1 MNKEDVVSF
10 VKENPYKIAQAVG
23 FEDVREYPHNLWLKE
38 ILTGDGDYTLMA
50 HRGSYKS
57 SILSVAIALLMVLYP
72 KVNIIF
78 LRKTADDVTEMLR
91 MVKRAL
97 KSKPIDSISFVLY
110 QRHIDFTE
118 DSATAVTTNL
128 YMSASGASQL
138 LGIGIKSSITGKHA
152 DIVITDDI
160 CNIKDRIS
168 RAERS
173 ETNLHYQELQNIRNR
188 GGRIINLGTKWHKE
202 DVFSLM
208 ENIHVYDFRKT
219 GLVSKA
225 EESALRE
232 KMTPALFACN
242 YELKIIADAD
252 ALFTTPQYTKDVTQI
267 YDSVAH
273 IDAAYGGSDYT
284 AYTVMKKHEDGTI
297 TAYGKL
303 YNKHVSECLTD
314 IGALQ
319 EKYKA
324 GTIYNE
330 NNGDKGFLNRELGT
344 VGLVGK
350 TYHET
355 QNKYLK
361 ISSFLKKN
369 WNKIYW
375 LEDTDPEYLNQ
386 VLDYTEH
393 AQHDDAPDSAASLL
407 RALEKG
413 GVKLKTFAGGI

>member
-1 MNKEDVVSF
+1 MKE
-10 VKENPYKIAQAVG
+10 KLLQLIANDPATIG
-23 FEDVREYPHNLWLKE
+23 KWE
-38 ILTGDGDYTLMA
+38 GYTLLTDLHNDWLRTFLFSTKDISIQA
-50 HRGSYKS
+50 HRGSYKTTV
-57 SILSVAIALLMVLYP
+57 LGLFFALHVLTAPDELLLYA
-72 KVNIIF
+72 
-78 LRKTADDVTEMLR
+78 RKTDSDVKEVMKTTQNILR
-91 MVKRAL
+91 SGAFQRLAKE
-97 KSKPIDSISFVLY
+97 LY
-110 QRHIDFTE
+110 GVPLLLTKE
-118 DSATAVTTNL
+118 TANEVSTNL
-128 YMSASGASQL
+128 QRSIKGAPQI
-138 LGIGIKSSITGKHA
+138 LGVGCGSSITGKHA
-152 DIVITDDI
+152 DVVVTDDI
-160 CNIKDRIS
+160 VNLKDRVS
-168 RAERS
+168 RAER
-173 ETNLHYQELQNIRNR
+173 EHTKAFYMELQNVKNR
-188 GGRIINLGTKWHKE
+188 GGRFINCGTPWHK
-202 DVFSLM
+202 DDAFQLM
-208 ENIHVYDFRKT
+208 PNLEKYDCYST
-219 GLVSKA
+219 GLIDRETLKEIRQSMTDSLF
-225 EESALRE
+225 SA
-232 KMTPALFACN
+232 N
-242 YELKIIADAD
+242 YELKHIADEG
-252 ALFTTPQYTKDVTQI
+252 ALFREPQYTKEVTRI
-267 YDSVAH
+267 YDGVAH

-284 AYTVMKKHEDGTI
+284 AYTVMNKHPDGTI
-297 TAYGKL
+297 TAFGKL

>member
-1 MNKEDVVSF
+1 MKE
-10 VKENPYKIAQAVG
+10 KLLQLIANDPATIG
-23 FEDVREYPHNLWLKE
+23 KWEGYDLLTDLHNEWLRTFLFSTKD
-38 ILTGDGDYTLMA
+38 ISIQA
-50 HRGSYKS
+50 HRGSYKTTV
-57 SILSVAIALLMVLYP
+57 LGLFFALHVLTAPDELLLYA
-72 KVNIIF
+72 
-78 LRKTADDVTEMLR
+78 RKTDSDVKEVMKTTQNILR
-91 MVKRAL
+91 SGAFQRLAKE
-97 KSKPIDSISFVLY
+97 LY
-110 QRHIDFTE
+110 GVPLLLTKE
-118 DSATAVTTNL
+118 TANEVSTNL
-128 YMSASGASQL
+128 QRSIKGAPQI
-138 LGIGIKSSITGKHA
+138 LGVGCGSSITGKHA
-152 DIVITDDI
+152 DVVVTDDI
-160 CNIKDRIS
+160 VNLKDRVS
-168 RAERS
+168 RAER
-173 ETNLHYQELQNIRNR
+173 EHTKAFYMELQNVKNR
-188 GGRIINLGTKWHKE
+188 GGRFINCGTPWHK
-202 DVFSLM
+202 DDAFQLM
-208 ENIHVYDFRKT
+208 PNLKKFDCYST
-219 GLVSKA
+219 GLIDRDTLNEIRASMTDSLF
-225 EESALRE
+225 SA
-232 KMTPALFACN
+232 N
-242 YELKIIADAD
+242 YELRHIADAD
-252 ALFTTPQYTKDVTQI
+252 ALFKDPNFTKDVTQI

-284 AYTVMKKHEDGTI
+284 AYTVMKKHPDGTI
-297 TAYGKL
+297 TAFGKL

-319 EKYKA
+319 ERYKA

>member
-1 MNKEDVVSF
+1 MKE
-10 VKENPYKIAQAVG
+10 KLLQLIANDPATIG
-23 FEDVREYPHNLWLKE
+23 KWE
-38 ILTGDGDYTLMA
+38 GYTLLTDLHNEWLRTFLFSTKDISIQA
-50 HRGSYKS
+50 HRGSYKTTV
-57 SILSVAIALLMVLYP
+57 LGLFFALHVLTAPDELLLYA
-72 KVNIIF
+72 
-78 LRKTADDVTEMLR
+78 RKTDSDVKEVMKTTQNILR
-91 MVKRAL
+91 SGAFQRLAKE
-97 KSKPIDSISFVLY
+97 LY
-110 QRHIDFTE
+110 GVPLLLTKE
-118 DSATAVTTNL
+118 TANEVSTNL
-128 YMSASGASQL
+128 QRSIKGAPQI
-138 LGIGIKSSITGKHA
+138 LGVGCGSSITGKHA
-152 DIVITDDI
+152 DVVVTDDI
-160 CNIKDRIS
+160 VNLKDRVS
-168 RAERS
+168 RAER
-173 ETNLHYQELQNIRNR
+173 EHTKAFYMELQNVKNR
-188 GGRIINLGTKWHKE
+188 GGRFINCGTPWHK
-202 DVFSLM
+202 DDAFQLM
-208 ENIHVYDFRKT
+208 PNLKKYDCYST
-219 GLVSKA
+219 GLIDRDTLNEIRASMTDSLF
-225 EESALRE
+225 SA
-232 KMTPALFACN
+232 N
-242 YELKIIADAD
+242 YELVHVAEAD
-252 ALFTTPQYTKDVTQI
+252 ALFRDPNFTKDVTQI
-267 YDSVAH
+267 YDGVAH

-284 AYTVMKKHEDGTI
+284 AYTVMKKHEDSTI
-297 TAYGKL
+297 TAFGKL